1 MKKLQFKFA
10 ALTVI
15 SLALIISCNKNS
27 DYFSNNDILKIEDFE
42 IIGIEHNE
50 ALDYV
55 FHKLKSFA
63 NEEDAV
69 LKSKENIITIAESSI
84 KDFMNKYNLASETM
98 MIAYE
103 NIEEVFS
110 TRDYILNNK
119 SSHTN
124 NLIYSKAS
132 KKSLSENQIK
142 LLDDLNIIISSDFE
156 NVTELRNNINLI
168 EKEAIEVL
176 SEDEIYVILAATS
189 VAKNTFE
196 YWSENHKK
204 WNELLSSNIKDG
216 QKEEEEEDT
225 FSWKTVGEIDVAVG
239 GGMASKTGIKL
250 LLSGGPKGWKAWVA
264 IVGGSAA
271 AGSTTAAIY
280 QYFEDN

>member
-216 QKEEEEEDT
+216 QKKKKKKK
-225 FSWKTVGEIDVAVG
+225 KTHLAGKQWE
-239 GGMASKTGIKL
+239 KL
-250 LLSGGPKGWKAWVA
+250 ML
-264 IVGGSAA
+264 
-271 AGSTTAAIY
+271 
-280 QYFEDN
+280 Q